1 MRISTGSIL
10 QFDVIFNIPVNTTF
24 DEITI
29 TDPLAA
35 GLSYN
40 TTTKPAKI
48 YINDSTTATTAGV
61 TDTSTATS
69 IALALD
75 NTIVGNLTAIK
86 KVKASIPVTVTN
98 ADTLLAAIAAAA
110 AAGTPLKNIAT
121 IKALNATGTELST
134 TTAEATLNTFGKC
147 NLFGFG
153 SAYTVEKAPNK
164 DLYLMA
170 NIPGIGSMETT
181 ELEYEIVITA
191 ESHLVPGPEAN
202 IKVYIG
208 DAAQTPVT
216 PTVATIV
223 GNVITI
229 KFTQSQNMKNN
240 TVYIEVPAK
249 TGTNIADVTDDF
261 VNSDAT
267 AKLVYTP
274 SGGTA
279 STVCT
284 SPDFVIT
291 TNLTPAAPILSSAQK
306 VIV

>member
-48 YINDSTTATTAGV
+48 YINDSTIATTAGV

-75 NTIVGNLTAIK
+75 NTIVGNLTEIK
-86 KVKASIPVTVTN
+86 KVKASIQVTVTN
-98 ADTLLAAIAAAA
+98 ADTFLAAIAIDP
-110 AAGTPLKNIAT
+110 TLKNIAT
-121 IKALNATGTELST
+121 IKAFDVSDTELSS
-134 TTAEATLNTFGKC
+134 TTAEAALNTFEKC

-170 NIPGIGSMETT
+170 NILGIGSMETT
-181 ELEYEIVITA
+181 ELEYEIVVTA